1 MKDIILLCRVA
12 PSITLNETVTVNM
25 APLRRRRRRLPTTE
39 AELQQW
45 ILSCLSEEAE
55 EAAMKH
61 IFTRG
66 RWLPTEAELHN
77 VLSWV
82 PET

>member
-55 EAAMKH
+55 EAAAKQ
-61 IFTRG
+61 G